1 MGKMERIISIL
12 KEIQPIG
19 EFEADTML
27 FESGYVDSLVIFE
40 RLLPRLE
47 EIYGIQIEPMELI
60 RQKQLENMWK
70 ERCRNYESRVY
81 FL

>member
-1 MGKMERIISIL
+1 
-12 KEIQPIG
+12 
-19 EFEADTML
+19 ML

-60 RQKQLENMWK
+60 PDNFETPEAIGKYVERKMQKP
-70 ERCRNYESRVY
+70 
-81 FL
+81 

>member
-60 RQKQLENMWK
+60 PDNFETPEEIGKYVERKMQKL
-70 ERCRNYESRVY
+70 
-81 FL
+81 